1 MGGQPCWACLVT
13 LEEQTPAWLGGL
25 LGVLGLGGGG
35 FWAWLSSRR
44 PGEAAYLTAV
54 NSMAETFS
62 RQMNELVAHQQ
73 KQIGDLEDTVENLKA
88 EAVNSRREGE
98 ELRGENRQL
107 RQILSIMARKMREH
121 GIDLPEEV
129 AVVGLFEVESEGLTV
144 VSAVKGRRQ

>member
-1 MGGQPCWACLVT
+1 MAET
-13 LEEQTPAWLGGL
+13 LPAVIGGL
-25 LGVLGLGGGG
+25 LGVLGIGGGG
-35 FWAWLSSRR
+35 FWAYLAKRR

-73 KQIGDLEDTVENLKA
+73 TQIAALEDTVENLKA
-88 EAVNSRREGE
+88 EATQFRREGE

-107 RQILSIMARKMREH
+107 RQIVSIMARKMREH

-129 AVVGLFEVESEGLTV
+129 SVIGLLEVEGDGLTV
-144 VSAVKGRRQ
+144 VAAVKGNRRPQR